1 MGIILIVFLVLS
13 LTSLLSLKIPEKSS
27 SRFWLVAWTWRN
39 IGKPYRN
46 YLLQKVT
53 TAKVIYR
60 YLEVM
65 GLINASTLIFNI
77 FRVKVGDWVVELSA
91 DPVDKIVLVIDILLT
106 VVAVVYLLLQ
116 YFKTNNEDIAGT
128 TAEEILYAFANKHDE
143 IKELLPLYRDSI
155 EKLHLKEAYKHLVT
169 IRKIVCKRGA
179 TDYELLA
186 TIDFLMGK
194 CSRFI
199 KGNNEK
205 DEFSRAFDEMEK
217 ANVFLVDIVEE
228 YIYININWNKK
239 TEVLDLCKRVL
250 DRVPDN
256 ALAYA
261 AKVVLAEDVEKTYKE
276 VPESVLRKIDFQF
289 VLMNYLFEHP
299 DQKWFRIEGIQL
311 DVPDS
316 LVYDNLRQWTFCMSI
331 SSTLLLQEK
340 HYFNTGQQITPAL
353 RRVYDIVTR
362 YKDLSKGTDIEN
374 IYPDIEFMALYS
386 AFLLSENQEERNR
399 IISEI
404 KGYKPSNG
412 NANPSILML
421 LEMLI
426 INKNFDE
433 AALVL
438 EEHKDCNDEMLAL
451 VWFILSTRT
460 IDIKF
465 ATKAFE
471 HLKSINILLPDM
483 HCQSVLACVIIYG
496 KEINQYE
503 HLKVFQNSIT
513 QQVYEY
519 ALSYFTTRTFDVETI
534 KCLAEKAPKEARF
547 ILAQIL
553 GRENCTDEAL
563 QIIEPLISDGV
574 YSVEM
579 GVYLNIIR
587 GHEKYNDIFFDALKT
602 LRKKGV
608 VHVNAFLEDEYL
620 LAMSCNDLNDAGE
633 VIRLLF
639 EKYPDSNRV
648 LCNYLNYL
656 NLTQQHDKFS
666 QYVDR
671 IINLVEDDNKLNSNF
686 FNLLI
691 LEGFYNEGLEFLYR
705 TISRTK
711 SQELKDLWFQ
721 YMHTP
726 HISPIINEEKKVVEN
741 GDFVVYEENG
751 QEKSEDVFNNSNTE
765 KLIGHNVGDEVAL
778 DRFGVISKA
787 KIRKIFN
794 KYQSLT
800 RQIYRSLQ
808 QGQSKSIRML
818 SLDDLKGG
826 DGNILANLMMLSGGY
841 DHKRQID
848 EWEKQYARGE
858 KMLIESFGGHNAY
871 EDCIDRLFGNK
882 RIYCLPCQNYK
893 NCPITDYECV
903 LDITSVA
910 LLSML
915 SKLFGVT
922 FDKKFVIPN
931 GLQIYLQQCLQREK
945 VNMSTL
951 ISSEVIERLKLNKEK
966 QKSYHLGLLEYI
978 LEWIDKNCIIEVA
991 TKRLNLNFK
1000 ESDYSFWGIQ
1010 SESMLLTIDKK
1021 RCMISEDW
1029 GLMSKF
1035 ENFRILNTEAYLY
1048 LLNVKD
1054 KADISK
1060 FLADLHFVGVNVDSD
1075 YMVDQYS
1082 KKNRGLPNTFDECL
1096 ESLRI
1101 NMYKIKDGLNLAN
1114 KILNLTIKLPADSLA
1129 VTNIFSK
1136 ILEDKST
1143 EFRVDLIEQL
1153 KSQKGLHPDFM
1164 RYLMDTVKIDK
1175 LLLV

>member
-1 MGIILIVFLVLS
+1 MIL
-13 LTSLLSLKIPEKSS
+13 
-27 SRFWLVAWTWRN
+27 
-39 IGKPYRN
+39 
-46 YLLQKVT
+46 Q
-53 TAKVIYR
+53 
-60 YLEVM
+60 
-65 GLINASTLIFNI
+65 
-77 FRVKVGDWVVELSA
+77 
-91 DPVDKIVLVIDILLT
+91 
-106 VVAVVYLLLQ
+106 
-116 YFKTNNEDIAGT
+116 
-128 TAEEILYAFANKHDE
+128 
-143 IKELLPLYRDSI
+143 
-155 EKLHLKEAYKHLVT
+155 
-169 IRKIVCKRGA
+169 
-179 TDYELLA
+179 
-186 TIDFLMGK
+186 
-194 CSRFI
+194 
-199 KGNNEK
+199 
-205 DEFSRAFDEMEK
+205 
-217 ANVFLVDIVEE
+217 
-228 YIYININWNKK
+228 
-239 TEVLDLCKRVL
+239 
-250 DRVPDN
+250 
-256 ALAYA
+256 
-261 AKVVLAEDVEKTYKE
+261 
-276 VPESVLRKIDFQF
+276 
-289 VLMNYLFEHP
+289 
-299 DQKWFRIEGIQL
+299 
-311 DVPDS
+311 
-316 LVYDNLRQWTFCMSI
+316 
-331 SSTLLLQEK
+331 
-340 HYFNTGQQITPAL
+340 
-353 RRVYDIVTR
+353 
-362 YKDLSKGTDIEN
+362 
-374 IYPDIEFMALYS
+374 
-386 AFLLSENQEERNR
+386 
-399 IISEI
+399 
-404 KGYKPSNG
+404 
-412 NANPSILML
+412 
-421 LEMLI
+421 
-426 INKNFDE
+426 
-433 AALVL
+433 
-438 EEHKDCNDEMLAL
+438 
-451 VWFILSTRT
+451 
-460 IDIKF
+460 
-465 ATKAFE
+465 
-471 HLKSINILLPDM
+471 
-483 HCQSVLACVIIYG
+483 
-496 KEINQYE
+496 
-503 HLKVFQNSIT
+503 
-513 QQVYEY
+513 
-519 ALSYFTTRTFDVETI
+519 
-534 KCLAEKAPKEARF
+534 
-547 ILAQIL
+547 
-553 GRENCTDEAL
+553 
-563 QIIEPLISDGV
+563 
-574 YSVEM
+574 
-579 GVYLNIIR
+579 
-587 GHEKYNDIFFDALKT
+587 
-602 LRKKGV
+602 
-608 VHVNAFLEDEYL
+608 
-620 LAMSCNDLNDAGE
+620 
-633 VIRLLF
+633 
-639 EKYPDSNRV
+639 
-648 LCNYLNYL
+648 
-656 NLTQQHDKFS
+656 
-666 QYVDR
+666 
-671 IINLVEDDNKLNSNF
+671 
-686 FNLLI
+686 
-691 LEGFYNEGLEFLYR
+691 GFYNEGLEFLYR

-794 KYQSLT
+794 KYHSLT

-893 NCPITDYECV
+893 NYPITDYECV

-945 VNMSTL
+945 VNMPTL

>member
-13 LTSLLSLKIPEKSS
+13 LTSLISLKIPEKSS

-116 YFKTNNEDIAGT
+116 YFKTNNEDVAGT
-128 TAEEILYAFANKHDE
+128 TAEDILYAFANKHDE

-199 KGNNEK
+199 KENNEK

-228 YIYININWNKK
+228 YIYININRNKK

-261 AKVVLAEDVEKTYKE
+261 AKVVLAEDVEKKYKE

-299 DQKWFRIEGIQL
+299 DQKWFRIDDIQL

-331 SSTLLLQEK
+331 SSTQLLQEK

-404 KGYKPSNG
+404 KGHKPSNG

-433 AALVL
+433 AAHIL

-460 IDIKF
+460 IYKKF
-465 ATKAFE
+465 AIKAFE
-471 HLKSINILLPDM
+471 HLKSINVLLPDM

-496 KEINQYE
+496 KEINQYK

-519 ALSYFTTRTFDVETI
+519 AISYFTTRTFDAETI
-534 KCLAEKAPKEARF
+534 KCLAEKAPKEAKF

-553 GRENCTDEAL
+553 GQENCTDEAL
-563 QIIEPLISDGV
+563 KIIEPLISDGV

-587 GHEKYNDIFFDALKT
+587 NNEKYNDIYFDALKK
-602 LRKKGV
+602 LRKNGV
-608 VHVNAFLEDEYL
+608 SHVDAFLEDEYFF
-620 LAMSCNDLNDAGE
+620 AVSCNDLNDAGE
-633 VIRLLF
+633 VICLLF
-639 EKYPDSNRV
+639 DKYPDKDSV

-666 QYVDR
+666 QYVER
-671 IINLVEDDNKLNSNF
+671 ILNVVEDNNKLNSNF

-691 LEGFYNEGLEFLYR
+691 LQGFYNEGLEFLYR
-705 TISRTK
+705 AISRTK

-726 HISPIINEEKKVVEN
+726 HISPIINKEKKVVEN

-765 KLIGHNVGDEVAL
+765 KLIGHNVGDEVTL
-778 DRFGVISKA
+778 DRFGGISKA
-787 KIRKIFN
+787 KIKKIFN

-800 RQIYRSLQ
+800 RQIYHSLQ

-818 SLDDLKGG
+818 SLNDLKGG
-826 DGNILANLMMLSGGY
+826 DGNILTNLMILSGGY
-841 DHKRQID
+841 DHKKQVD
-848 EWEKQYARGE
+848 EWESRYAKGE
-858 KMLIESFGGHNAY
+858 KMLIGSFADNNTY

-882 RIYCLPCQNYK
+882 RIYCLPYQNYK
-893 NCPITDYECV
+893 NCPIPDYECV
-903 LDITSVA
+903 LDITSVI

-915 SKLFGVT
+915 NKIFGVT
-922 FDKKFVIPN
+922 FDKKFVVPN
-931 GLQIYLQQCLQREK
+931 GLQIFLQQTLQREK
-945 VNMSTL
+945 VNIPTF
-951 ISSEVIERLKLNKEK
+951 ISQEVVERLKLDKEN
-966 QKSYHLGLLEYI
+966 QESHHVGLLEYI
-978 LEWIDKNCIIEVA
+978 LDWIDKNCIIEVA
-991 TKRLNLNFK
+991 TKRLIFNLK
-1000 ESDYSFWGIQ
+1000 ESNHSFWEIQ

-1029 GLMSKF
+1029 GLMSNFK
-1035 ENFRILNTEAYLY
+1035 NFRILNTEAYLY
-1048 LLNVKD
+1048 LLDVKG
-1054 KADISK
+1054 KTDISK
-1060 FLADLHFVGVNVDSD
+1060 FLADLHFVGVNVDFD

-1082 KKNRGLPNTFDECL
+1082 KKNKGLPNTFGECL

-1101 NMYKIKDGLNLAN
+1101 NMYKIKEGLNLAN
-1114 KILNLTIKLPADSLA
+1114 KILNSTIKLPTDSLA

-1136 ILEDKST
+1136 ILEDKTT
-1143 EFRVDLIEQL
+1143 EFRVDLIKQM

-1164 RYLMDTVKIDK
+1164 TYLMDTVKIDK

>member
-13 LTSLLSLKIPEKSS
+13 LTSLISLKIPEKSS

-60 YLEVM
+60 YFWVM
-65 GLINASTLIFNI
+65 GAINASTLIFNI
-77 FRVKVGDWVVELSA
+77 FRVKVGDWVVELSV
-91 DPVDKIVLVIDILLT
+91 DPVDNFVLVIDILLT
-106 VVAVVYLLLQ
+106 VVAVAYLLLQ
-116 YFKTNNEDIAGT
+116 YFKTNNEDVAGT
-128 TAEEILYAFANKHDE
+128 TAEDILYAFANKHDE
-143 IKELLPLYRDSI
+143 IKELLPLYQDSI
-155 EKLHLKEAYKHLVT
+155 EKLHLKEAYRHLVT

-199 KGNNEK
+199 KENNEK

-228 YIYININWNKK
+228 YIYININRNKK

-331 SSTLLLQEK
+331 SSTQLLQEK

-353 RRVYDIVTR
+353 RRVYDIVTK

-433 AALVL
+433 AAHIL

-460 IDIKF
+460 IDKKF
-465 ATKAFE
+465 VTKAFE
-471 HLKSINILLPDM
+471 HLKCINILLPDM

-519 ALSYFTTRTFDVETI
+519 AISYFTTRTFDVETI

-671 IINLVEDDNKLNSNF
+671 ILNIVEDDNKLNSNF

-691 LEGFYNEGLEFLYR
+691 FQGFFKEGLEFLYR
-705 TISRTK
+705 AISRTK

-726 HISPIINEEKKVVEN
+726 HISPIINDEKKVVEN

-751 QEKSEDVFNNSNTE
+751 QEKSEDVFINSNTE
-765 KLIGHNVGDEVAL
+765 NLIGHCVGEEVTL
-778 DRFGVISKA
+778 DRFGIISKA
-787 KIRKIFN
+787 KIKNIFN

-800 RQIYRSLQ
+800 RQIYHSLQ
-808 QGQSKSIRML
+808 QGQSKSIRMFT
-818 SLDDLKGG
+818 LDDLKVG
-826 DGNILANLMMLSGGY
+826 DGNILTNLMLLSAGH
-841 DHKRQID
+841 DHKKQIE
-848 EWEKQYARGE
+848 EWEKRYARGE
-858 KMLIESFGGHNAY
+858 NLLIRSFDDSNTY
-871 EDCIDRLFGNK
+871 EDCVERLFGNK
-882 RIYCLPCQNYK
+882 RIYCFPYQNYE
-893 NCPITDYECV
+893 NCPIADYECV
-903 LDITSVA
+903 LDITSIV

-915 SKLFGVT
+915 SKIFGVT
-922 FDKKFVIPN
+922 FDKKFVVPK
-931 GLQIYLQQCLQREK
+931 GLQIYLQQTLQREK
-945 VNMSTL
+945 VNIPTL
-951 ISSEVIERLKLNKEK
+951 VSPEIVERLKLHREK
-966 QKSYHLGLLEYI
+966 QESYHVGLLKYI
-978 LEWIDKNCIIEVA
+978 LDWINKNCIIEIA
-991 TKRLNLNFK
+991 TKRLNINLM
-1000 ESDYSFWGIQ
+1000 ERDHSFFGIQ
-1010 SESMLLTIDKK
+1010 SESMFLTIDKK
-1021 RCMISEDW
+1021 RFMISEDW
-1029 GLMSKF
+1029 GLMSNLK
-1035 ENFRILNTEAYLY
+1035 NFRIINTEAYLY
-1048 LLNVKD
+1048 LLDIKE
-1054 KADISK
+1054 KTDISK

>member
-13 LTSLLSLKIPEKSS
+13 LTSLISLKVPEKSS

-39 IGKPYRN
+39 IGKPFRN

-91 DPVDKIVLVIDILLT
+91 DPVDKIVLVIDIFLT

-116 YFKTNNEDIAGT
+116 YFKTNNEDVAGT
-128 TAEEILYAFANKHDE
+128 TAEDILYAFANKHDE
-143 IKELLPLYRDSI
+143 IKELLPLYQDSI
-155 EKLHLKEAYKHLVT
+155 EKLHLKEAYKHLAT

-199 KGNNEK
+199 KENNEK

-228 YIYININWNKK
+228 YIYININRNKK
-239 TEVLDLCKRVL
+239 TEVLVLCKRVL

-289 VLMNYLFEHP
+289 VLMNHILHHP
-299 DQKWFRIEGIQL
+299 EQEWLCIDDVRL
-311 DVPDS
+311 DIPED
-316 LVYDNLRQWTFCMSI
+316 LTYDNLRQWSSCISI
-331 SSTLLLQEK
+331 SSTRLLREGHFFYDGRK
-340 HYFNTGQQITPAL
+340 ITPIL
-353 RRVYDIVTR
+353 NRVYNIITK
-362 YKDLSKGTDIEN
+362 YKELSKGTDIEN
-374 IYPDIEFMALYS
+374 IYPDVEFIALYCE
-386 AFLLSENQEERNR
+386 FHLSDDQERRMR
-399 IISEI
+399 IIASM
-404 KGYKPSNG
+404 KDCKPSRENTI
-412 NANPSILML
+412 SYTLML
-421 LEMLI
+421 LEMLF
-426 INKNFDE
+426 INKNFEE
-433 AALVL
+433 AAHLL
-438 EEHKDCNDEMLAL
+438 EEHKGCNDEMLAL
-451 VWFILSTRT
+451 VWFILATKT
-460 IDIKF
+460 IDKRFVI
-465 ATKAFE
+465 KAFE
-471 HLKSINILLPDM
+471 HLKCINILLPDM
-483 HCQSVLACVIIYG
+483 HCQSVLTCAIIYG
-496 KEINQYE
+496 KDLKQYE
-503 HLKVFQNSIT
+503 HLKVFKNSIT

-519 ALSYFTTRTFDVETI
+519 AISYFSTSTFDVETI
-534 KCLAEKAPKEARF
+534 KCLAEKAPKEAKF

-563 QIIEPLISDGV
+563 KIIGPLTSDGV

-579 GVYLNIIR
+579 GVYFNIIR
-587 GHEKYNDIFFDALKT
+587 GHEKYNDIYFDALKK
-602 LRKKGV
+602 LRKNGV
-608 VHVNAFLEDEYL
+608 SHVDAFLEDEYF
-620 LAMSCNDLNDAGE
+620 LAVSCNDLNDAGE
-633 VIRLLF
+633 VICLLF
-639 EKYPDSNRV
+639 DKYPDNNSV

-671 IINLVEDDNKLNSNF
+671 IINLVEEDNKLNSNF

-691 LEGFYNEGLEFLYR
+691 LQGFYNEGLEFLYR

-765 KLIGHNVGDEVAL
+765 KLIGHYVGDEVAL

-841 DHKRQID
+841 DYKRQID

-858 KMLIESFGGHNAY
+858 KMLIGSFGGHNAY

-945 VNMSTL
+945 VNMPTL

-1114 KILNLTIKLPADSLA
+1114 KILNLTIKLPAYSLA
-1129 VTNIFSK
+1129 VMNIFSK

-1164 RYLMDTVKIDK
+1164 RYLMKVIW
-1175 LLLV
+1175 

>member
-13 LTSLLSLKIPEKSS
+13 LTSLISLKIPEKSS

-199 KGNNEK
+199 KENNEK

-228 YIYININWNKK
+228 YIYINLNRNKRP
-239 TEVLDLCKRVL
+239 EILDLCKRVL

-276 VPESVLRKIDFQF
+276 VPEFVLSKIDFQF

-299 DQKWFRIEGIQL
+299 DQKWFRIEDIQL

-331 SSTLLLQEK
+331 SSTQLLQEK

-433 AALVL
+433 AAHIL

-460 IDIKF
+460 IDKKF

-471 HLKSINILLPDM
+471 HLKSINVLLPDM

-519 ALSYFTTRTFDVETI
+519 AISYFTTRTFDVEII

-656 NLTQQHDKFS
+656 NLTQQHNKFS

-671 IINLVEDDNKLNSNF
+671 ILNIVEDDNKLNSNF

-691 LEGFYNEGLEFLYR
+691 LQGFYNEGLEFLYR

-858 KMLIESFGGHNAY
+858 KMLIESFGDHNAY

-931 GLQIYLQQCLQREK
+931 GLQIYIQQCLQREK
-945 VNMSTL
+945 VNMPTL

-1010 SESMLLTIDKK
+1010 SESMLLTMDKK

>member
-13 LTSLLSLKIPEKSS
+13 LTSLISIKIPEKSS

-106 VVAVVYLLLQ
+106 VVAVAYLLLQ
-116 YFKTNNEDIAGT
+116 YFKTNNEDVAGT
-128 TAEEILYAFANKHDE
+128 TAKDILYAFANKHDE
-143 IKELLPLYRDSI
+143 IKELLPLYQDSI

-169 IRKIVCKRGA
+169 IRKIVCKRAA

-186 TIDFLMGK
+186 TIDYLMGK

-199 KGNNEK
+199 KENNEK
-205 DEFSRAFDEMEK
+205 DEFSRAFNEMEK
-217 ANVFLVDIVEE
+217 ANAFLVDIVEE
-228 YIYININWNKK
+228 YIYININRKKK

-331 SSTLLLQEK
+331 SSTQLLQEK

-353 RRVYDIVTR
+353 RRVYDIVTK

-433 AALVL
+433 AAHIL

-460 IDIKF
+460 IDKKF
-465 ATKAFE
+465 VTKAFE
-471 HLKSINILLPDM
+471 HLKCINILLPDM
-483 HCQSVLACVIIYG
+483 HCQSVLTCAIIYG
-496 KEINQYE
+496 KDLKQYE

-519 ALSYFTTRTFDVETI
+519 AISYFSTSTFDVETI

-563 QIIEPLISDGV
+563 KIIEPLTANGV

-587 GHEKYNDIFFDALKT
+587 GHEKYNDIYFDALKK
-602 LRKKGV
+602 LRKNGV
-608 VHVNAFLEDEYL
+608 SHVDAFLEDEYF
-620 LAMSCNDLNDAGE
+620 LAVSCNDLNDAGE
-633 VIRLLF
+633 VICLLF
-639 EKYPDSNRV
+639 DKYPDNNSV
-648 LCNYLNYL
+648 LCNYLYYL

-691 LEGFYNEGLEFLYR
+691 LQGFYNEGLEFLYR

-794 KYQSLT
+794 KYHSLT

-826 DGNILANLMMLSGGY
+826 DGNILVNLMMLSGGY

-858 KMLIESFGGHNAY
+858 KMLIESFGAHNAY

-945 VNMSTL
+945 VNMPTL

>member
-13 LTSLLSLKIPEKSS
+13 LTSLISLKIPEKSS

-60 YLEVM
+60 YFWVM
-65 GLINASTLIFNI
+65 GAINASTLIFNI
-77 FRVKVGDWVVELSA
+77 FRVKVGDWVVELSV
-91 DPVDKIVLVIDILLT
+91 DPVDNFVLVIDILLT
-106 VVAVVYLLLQ
+106 VVAVAYLLLQ
-116 YFKTNNEDIAGT
+116 YFKTNNEDVAGT
-128 TAEEILYAFANKHDE
+128 TAEDILYAFANKHDE
-143 IKELLPLYRDSI
+143 IKELLPLYQDSI
-155 EKLHLKEAYKHLVT
+155 EKLHLKEAYRHLVT

-199 KGNNEK
+199 KENNEK

-228 YIYININWNKK
+228 YIYININRNKK

-331 SSTLLLQEK
+331 SSTQLLQEK

-353 RRVYDIVTR
+353 RRVYDIVTK

-433 AALVL
+433 AAHIL

-460 IDIKF
+460 IDKKF
-465 ATKAFE
+465 VTKAFE
-471 HLKSINILLPDM
+471 HLKCINILLPDM

-519 ALSYFTTRTFDVETI
+519 AISYFTTRTFDVETI

-587 GHEKYNDIFFDALKT
+587 GHEKSI
-602 LRKKGV
+602 
-608 VHVNAFLEDEYL
+608 
-620 LAMSCNDLNDAGE
+620 
-633 VIRLLF
+633 
-639 EKYPDSNRV
+639 
-648 LCNYLNYL
+648 LC
-656 NLTQQHDKFS
+656 
-666 QYVDR
+666 
-671 IINLVEDDNKLNSNF
+671 
-686 FNLLI
+686 
-691 LEGFYNEGLEFLYR
+691 
-705 TISRTK
+705 
-711 SQELKDLWFQ
+711 
-721 YMHTP
+721 
-726 HISPIINEEKKVVEN
+726 
-741 GDFVVYEENG
+741 
-751 QEKSEDVFNNSNTE
+751 
-765 KLIGHNVGDEVAL
+765 
-778 DRFGVISKA
+778 
-787 KIRKIFN
+787 
-794 KYQSLT
+794 
-800 RQIYRSLQ
+800 
-808 QGQSKSIRML
+808 
-818 SLDDLKGG
+818 
-826 DGNILANLMMLSGGY
+826 
-841 DHKRQID
+841 
-848 EWEKQYARGE
+848 
-858 KMLIESFGGHNAY
+858 
-871 EDCIDRLFGNK
+871 
-882 RIYCLPCQNYK
+882 
-893 NCPITDYECV
+893 
-903 LDITSVA
+903 
-910 LLSML
+910 
-915 SKLFGVT
+915 
-922 FDKKFVIPN
+922 
-931 GLQIYLQQCLQREK
+931 
-945 VNMSTL
+945 
-951 ISSEVIERLKLNKEK
+951 
-966 QKSYHLGLLEYI
+966 
-978 LEWIDKNCIIEVA
+978 
-991 TKRLNLNFK
+991 
-1000 ESDYSFWGIQ
+1000 
-1010 SESMLLTIDKK
+1010 
-1021 RCMISEDW
+1021 
-1029 GLMSKF
+1029 
-1035 ENFRILNTEAYLY
+1035 
-1048 LLNVKD
+1048 
-1054 KADISK
+1054 
-1060 FLADLHFVGVNVDSD
+1060 
-1075 YMVDQYS
+1075 
-1082 KKNRGLPNTFDECL
+1082 
-1096 ESLRI
+1096 
-1101 NMYKIKDGLNLAN
+1101 
-1114 KILNLTIKLPADSLA
+1114 
-1129 VTNIFSK
+1129 
-1136 ILEDKST
+1136 
-1143 EFRVDLIEQL
+1143 
-1153 KSQKGLHPDFM
+1153 
-1164 RYLMDTVKIDK
+1164 
-1175 LLLV
+1175 

>member
-1 MGIILIVFLVLS
+1 MHS
-13 LTSLLSLKIPEKSS
+13 WK
-27 SRFWLVAWTWRN
+27 
-39 IGKPYRN
+39 
-46 YLLQKVT
+46 
-53 TAKVIYR
+53 
-60 YLEVM
+60 
-65 GLINASTLIFNI
+65 
-77 FRVKVGDWVVELSA
+77 
-91 DPVDKIVLVIDILLT
+91 
-106 VVAVVYLLLQ
+106 
-116 YFKTNNEDIAGT
+116 
-128 TAEEILYAFANKHDE
+128 
-143 IKELLPLYRDSI
+143 
-155 EKLHLKEAYKHLVT
+155 
-169 IRKIVCKRGA
+169 
-179 TDYELLA
+179 
-186 TIDFLMGK
+186 
-194 CSRFI
+194 
-199 KGNNEK
+199 
-205 DEFSRAFDEMEK
+205 
-217 ANVFLVDIVEE
+217 
-228 YIYININWNKK
+228 
-239 TEVLDLCKRVL
+239 
-250 DRVPDN
+250 
-256 ALAYA
+256 
-261 AKVVLAEDVEKTYKE
+261 
-276 VPESVLRKIDFQF
+276 
-289 VLMNYLFEHP
+289 
-299 DQKWFRIEGIQL
+299 
-311 DVPDS
+311 
-316 LVYDNLRQWTFCMSI
+316 MSI
-331 SSTLLLQEK
+331 
-340 HYFNTGQQITPAL
+340 
-353 RRVYDIVTR
+353 
-362 YKDLSKGTDIEN
+362 
-374 IYPDIEFMALYS
+374 
-386 AFLLSENQEERNR
+386 FL
-399 IISEI
+399 
-404 KGYKPSNG
+404 
-412 NANPSILML
+412 A
-421 LEMLI
+421 
-426 INKNFDE
+426 
-433 AALVL
+433 V
-438 EEHKDCNDEMLAL
+438 
-451 VWFILSTRT
+451 
-460 IDIKF
+460 
-465 ATKAFE
+465 
-471 HLKSINILLPDM
+471 
-483 HCQSVLACVIIYG
+483 
-496 KEINQYE
+496 
-503 HLKVFQNSIT
+503 
-513 QQVYEY
+513 
-519 ALSYFTTRTFDVETI
+519 
-534 KCLAEKAPKEARF
+534 
-547 ILAQIL
+547 
-553 GRENCTDEAL
+553 
-563 QIIEPLISDGV
+563 
-574 YSVEM
+574 
-579 GVYLNIIR
+579 
-587 GHEKYNDIFFDALKT
+587 
-602 LRKKGV
+602 
-608 VHVNAFLEDEYL
+608 
-620 LAMSCNDLNDAGE
+620 SCNDLNDAGE
-633 VIRLLF
+633 VICLLF
-639 EKYPDSNRV
+639 DKYPDNNSV

-671 IINLVEDDNKLNSNF
+671 IINLVEDDNKLNSKF

-691 LEGFYNEGLEFLYR
+691 LQGFYNEGLEFLYR

-711 SQELKDLWFQ
+711 SQDLKDLWFQ

-741 GDFVVYEENG
+741 GDFVEYEENG

-765 KLIGHNVGDEVAL
+765 KLIGHNVGDEVVL

-826 DGNILANLMMLSGGY
+826 DGNILTNLMMLAGGY

-945 VNMSTL
+945 VNMPTL

-1054 KADISK
+1054 KVDISK

-1082 KKNRGLPNTFDECL
+1082 KKNRRLPNTFDECL